1 MATQTKPLRDAGVH
15 ASLEAQGLTPS
26 GNVHWNL
33 VAPVLIEHA
42 IRRGEGQ
49 LAEMGPFVANTVPHT
64 GRSPNDKFVVKEPST
79 EADVDWGKVN
89 QPISPDHFAT
99 LRADVQQHLEGRDAL
114 FVQDLYCG
122 ADPQYR
128 LAVRYVSPN
137 AWHMA
142 FVRNMFIRPD
152 ASELPTFAPN
162 FTVLHAP
169 EFHADPARH
178 GTRTGTFIV
187 LNLAERVIL
196 IGGTRYAGELKK
208 SMFTVM
214 NYYMPR
220 QGVLSMHCSA
230 NIGPQGDTAL
240 FFGLSGTGKT
250 TLSADATRSLVGD
263 DEHGWAPEGTFN
275 YEGGCYAKVINLSAE
290 GEPDIYRTTQMFG
303 TILENVVLDPSTRKV
318 KFEDQSITENTRA
331 SYPLHYIPNFVPS
344 GRGGHPKNII
354 FLTADAFG
362 VLPPI
367 ARLTREQ
374 AMYYFLSGYTA
385 KVAGTERGVT
395 EPQATFSSCF
405 GAVFLVWHPTKYA
418 DMLGRLIQEHDARVW
433 LVNTGW
439 SGGSYGVGK
448 RMKLGYTRAMV
459 HAALGGALEGMK
471 TRTDPV
477 FGLAVPQAIPGVPT
491 EVLDARGTWSDQS
504 AYDTQAK
511 KLAEMF
517 RKNFEKF
524 GSVAAKIR
532 DAGPQ
537 G

>member
-1 MATQTKPLRDAGVH
+1 MATQTEPQHDTGRTGRLDG
-15 ASLEAQGLTPS
+15 QGLAPS
-26 GNVHWNL
+26 GVVHWNL
-33 VAPVLIEHA
+33 VAPVLIQQA

-49 LAEMGPFVANTVPHT
+49 LADMGPFVAVTAPHT
-64 GRSPNDKFVVKEPST
+64 GRSPNDKFVVSEPGSA
-79 EADVDWGKVN
+79 ADVDWGKVN
-89 QPISPDHFAT
+89 QPITPEHFAA
-99 LRADVQQHLEGRDAL
+99 LRADVQQYLDGRDEL

-122 ADPQYR
+122 ADPTHR

-152 ASELPTFAPN
+152 AGDLPTFAPN

-169 EFHADPARH
+169 EFQADPARH

-187 LNLAERVIL
+187 LDLAQRIIL

-214 NYYMPR
+214 NYYMPK

-230 NIGPQGDTAL
+230 NIGPAGDTAL

-250 TLSADATRSLVGD
+250 TLSADPLRSLIGD
-263 DEHGWAPEGTFN
+263 DEHGWTPDGVFN

-290 GEPDIYRTTQMFG
+290 GEPDIHRTTQMFG
-303 TILENVVLDPSTRKV
+303 TILENVVLDPVTRAV

-331 SYPLHYIPNFVPS
+331 SYPLHYIPNHVPT
-344 GRGGHPKNII
+344 GRGGHPRNIV

-367 ARLTREQ
+367 ARLSREQ

-405 GAVFLVWHPTKYA
+405 GGVFLVWHPTKYA
-418 DMLGRLIQEHDARVW
+418 ELLGELIERHDARVW

-439 SGGSYGVGK
+439 SGGPYGVGK

-459 HAALGGALEGMK
+459 HAALGGALDGTK
-471 TRTDPV
+471 SRTDPV
-477 FGLAVPQAIPGVPT
+477 FGLAVPQAVPNVPT
-491 EVLDARGTWSDQS
+491 EILDPRGTWSNGA

>member
-1 MATQTKPLRDAGVH
+1 MATQSKPQDDTRLQG
-15 ASLEAQGLTPS
+15 SLDGQGLSPS
-26 GNVHWNL
+26 GEVHWNL
-33 VAPVLIEHA
+33 VAPVLIQQA
-42 IRRGEGQ
+42 IRRDEGQ
-49 LAEMGPFVANTVPHT
+49 LADMGPFVAVTAPHT
-64 GRSPNDKFVVKEPST
+64 GRSPNDKFVVKEPGT
-79 EADVDWGKVN
+79 EGDVDWGKVN
-89 QPISPDHFAT
+89 QPISQAHFET
-99 LRADVQQHLEGRDAL
+99 LRADVQRYLDGREEL

-122 ADPQYR
+122 ADPKYR

-142 FVRNMFIRPD
+142 FVRNMFIRPH

-169 EFHADPARH
+169 EFQADPARH

-187 LNLAERVIL
+187 LDLAQRTIL

-208 SMFTVM
+208 AMFTVM

-230 NIGPQGDTAL
+230 NLGPAGDTAL

-250 TLSADATRSLVGD
+250 TLSADPQRSLIGD
-263 DEHGWAPEGTFN
+263 DEHGWAPEGVFN

-303 TILENVVLDPSTRKV
+303 TILENVVLDPAKRTV

-331 SYPLHYIPNFVPS
+331 SYPLHYIPNHVPN
-344 GRGGHPKNII
+344 GRGGHPKNIV

-362 VLPPI
+362 VLPPV
-367 ARLTREQ
+367 AKLSREQ

-395 EPQATFSSCF
+395 EPQATFSACF
-405 GAVFLVWHPTKYA
+405 GGVFLVWHPTKYA
-418 DMLGRLIQEHDARVW
+418 ELLGDLIDQHRSQVW

-439 SGGSYGVGK
+439 SGGPYGVGK
-448 RMKLGYTRAMV
+448 RMKLGFTRAMV
-459 HAALGGALEGMK
+459 HAALGGALEGTK

-477 FGLAVPQAIPGVPT
+477 FGLAVPQAIPNVPT
-491 EVLDARGTWSDQS
+491 EILDPRATWSDPA
-504 AYDTQAK
+504 AYDAQAK

-524 GSVAAKIR
+524 GSVATKIR